1 MANATENIK
10 NASLFRDMEYVFSK
24 YYNENIAP
32 VVSHQKQV
40 LRQNQE
46 RETRERSDSGWGG
59 FIDAASPFAT
69 TQVARETGAWNKKS
83 VDDLINMIDQSL
95 SKKQGLKE
103 DIKVLMDAW
112 EIAAKKELGEENYN
126 RLSSECPSKSLAYE
140 FVNSRIDSLMMEQLA
155 KSKIPS
161 SSLEY
166 IMKKSFRGSL
176 IGKTLDYLQ
185 PRIRQN
191 TDTEDKLRKLSEKLY
206 NPSASAKLTAALGS
220 SAVDLLTTGG
230 TGSVIKTGSFLA
242 LDVGGNYLSFS
253 DDEDCLDVQ
262 LGKAIFDN
270 EDAWSQFR
278 SDAKKVKPSASV
290 LIDLVNKNLS
300 HKMKVPAY
308 RPPYNNEEE
317 ALMRKQLLDAAKGDA
332 ATHLSNVFKS
342 LQSEGVTVKSA
353 SAVPA
358 WMMQKTP
365 EEALRYSATFTAM
378 AIEMKRTGKTV
389 MKIGKTNMSF
399 AEVAQRG
406 YDYARAAD
414 QMQKQAKKPQMQA
427 ASVAVSSQ
435 QASAQEQE
443 QRQYQQQVQQQQYAM
458 QQQYQQGQPMPLQM
472 QQSAVNYQTEGM
484 DGWHGLMKQFGLS
497 GIGDIGH
504 NLGYVI
510 AMLPDMLVGM
520 LTGKS
525 SSLRLKDNLLPFGAI
540 FAGMFVKNPFLKM
553 LLIGLGGAN
562 ILNKAGHNLLENAG
576 VQTSQQR
583 PKQYVQHADE
593 LLSERIE
600 QPAMKGNALLATIDH
615 KPCVI
620 YIDEQSADAYYQ
632 GKLPLNVLCNAVLRK
647 YDEQQAAVRESYDRG
662 VTQGQEQQRTMGIK

>member
-1 MANATENIK
+1 MANPSDKKIETP
-10 NASLFRDMEYVFSK
+10 LFREMEYIFTK

-32 VVSHQKQV
+32 VVSQQKQV

-59 FIDAASPFAT
+59 YSDAVSPFTT
-69 TQVARETGAWNKKS
+69 TQVARETGSWNKASTDKLLDMVKKQLDS
-83 VDDLINMIDQSL
+83 KDFKHDIQVMID
-95 SKKQGLKE
+95 
-103 DIKVLMDAW
+103 AW
-112 EIAAKKELGEENYN
+112 RIAAKKELGAENYK
-126 RLSSECPSKSLAYE
+126 RLSAECPHGDLAYD
-140 FVNSRIDSLMMEQLA
+140 FVHQRVETLMLEQLA
-155 KSKIPS
+155 KSKVPK

-166 IMKKSFRGSL
+166 IVRQGFDGSIWGALMPTITSKTEKDEQLDKVIERMYNHTGLEKTGAAIVSFTGDAVALPGTVAGSAVKTGGFL
-176 IGKTLDYLQ
+176 IGDVAL
-185 PRIRQN
+185 RFA
-191 TDTEDKLRKLSEKLY
+191 TDTLREK
-206 NPSASAKLTAALGS
+206 S
-220 SAVDLLTTGG
+220 
-230 TGSVIKTGSFLA
+230 
-242 LDVGGNYLSFS
+242 LD
-253 DDEDCLDVQ
+253 EQ
-262 LGKAIFDN
+262 LGKVVFDDEN
-270 EDAWSQFR
+270 AWSRFR
-278 SDAKKVKPSASV
+278 ADAKKVKPSASA
-290 LIDLVNKNLS
+290 LVNLVNENLT

-308 RPPYNNEEE
+308 RPPYNNDDE
-317 ALMRKQLLDAAKGDA
+317 ALMRKQLLDAAQGDA
-332 ATHLSNVFKS
+332 AIHLSNVFRS
-342 LQSEGVTVKSA
+342 LQSEGVTVKSD
-353 SAVPA
+353 STVPA

-378 AIEMKRTGKTV
+378 AIEMKRTGKSV
-389 MKIGKTNMSF
+389 MKFGNTNMSF

-414 QMQKQAKKPQMQA
+414 QMQKQAEKPQVQT

-435 QASAQEQE
+435 QATAQSQE
-443 QRQYQQQVQQQQYAM
+443 QRQYQPQVQQQQYAV
-458 QQQYQQGQPMPLQM
+458 QQQYQQGQPLPQQM

-484 DGWHGLMKQFGLS
+484 NGWHSMMSQLGLS
-497 GIGDIGH
+497 NMGDIGH

-525 SSLRLKDNLLPFGAI
+525 SSLRLNDNLLPFGAI
-540 FAGMFVKNPFLKM
+540 FAGMFVKNPLLKM

-562 ILNKAGHNLLENAG
+562 ILNKAGHNLLENSG

-583 PKQYVQHADE
+583 PKQYVQHKDE

-620 YIDEQSADAYYQ
+620 YIDEQSADAYYH

-647 YDEQQAAVRESYDRG
+647 YDEQQAQVRHNYDRG
-662 VTQGQEQQRTMGIK
+662 IDQQESLQLSRGIK